1 MKAILAKGLMLP
13 MILVIYLGMI
23 SEGFRVLIATT
34 ALKLYKMPV
43 PGLIYLGRW
52 APWNKLDLAHIL
64 ALFLCFA
71 SSYLWIVVLRAFLG
85 DEQVFRRSGWNPEA
99 YKKFVLTLAVIVL
112 GGDLILFYIA
122 TVTFG
127 WGGVAFSLTAM
138 IATVLYAAIIVFT
151 SFVVVN
157 SSDRPRF

>member
-1 MKAILAKGLMLP
+1 MKAILVKGLMLP
-13 MILVIYLGMI
+13 MILVVYLGMI

-34 ALKLYKMPV
+34 ALKLYKLPV

-71 SSYLWIVVLRAFLG
+71 SFYLWVVVLRAFLG
-85 DEQVFRRSGWNPEA
+85 DEAVFRRSGWNPEA
-99 YKKFVLTLAVIVL
+99 YKQFVLTLALIVL
-112 GGDLILFYIA
+112 GGDLILFYTA

-127 WGGVAFSLTAM
+127 WGGVAFSFTAL

-157 SSDRPRF
+157 SSDKPRF

>member
-1 MKAILAKGLMLP
+1 MKAILVKGLMLP
-13 MILVIYLGMI
+13 MTLVVYLGMI

-71 SSYLWIVVLRAFLG
+71 SFYLWVVVLRAFLG
-85 DEQVFRRSGWNPEA
+85 DGDVFRRSGWNPEA

-127 WGGVAFSLTAM
+127 WGGVAFSFTAM

-157 SSDRPRF
+157 SSERPRF